1 MDDVLISDQLARIAV
16 TLSNTEKVLH
26 QLASDTE
33 ELETRIVRIEQQIE
47 VSSHAMKNFWER
59 DVVNMMTEMRS
70 INDKL
75 QQQLTSQVQSK
86 SEVDLVKQRVDLV
99 CKVYDEKISKLEK
112 IADQGQMALWKLM
125 GAGAGSGAVIA
136 GLIEVISNI
145 VK

>member
-1 MDDVLISDQLARIAV
+1 MDEIEISEQLARIAT
-16 TLSNTEKVLH
+16 TLTNTENVVN
-26 QLASDTE
+26 QLARDTE

-75 QQQLTSQVQSK
+75 QQQLTTQVQNK
-86 SEVDLVKQRVDLV
+86 SEVELIKQRVDLV
-99 CKVYDEKISKLEK
+99 CKVYDEKLTKLEK
-112 IADQGQMALWKLM
+112 VTESSQLALWKM
-125 GAGAGSGAVIA
+125 IGAGAGSGAVIT
-136 GLIEVISNI
+136 GLIEVISNL

>member
-1 MDDVLISDQLARIAV
+1 
-16 TLSNTEKVLH
+16 
-26 QLASDTE
+26 
-33 ELETRIVRIEQQIE
+33 
-47 VSSHAMKNFWER
+47 
-59 DVVNMMTEMRS
+59 MTEMRS

-112 IADQGQMALWKLM
+112 IAEQGQMALWKLI

>member
-1 MDDVLISDQLARIAV
+1 MDTVEISDQLARIAV
-16 TLSNTEKVLH
+16 TLGNTEKVVN
-26 QLASDTE
+26 QLARDTE

-75 QQQLTSQVQSK
+75 QQQLTSQVQNK

-112 IADQGQMALWKLM
+112 IAEQSQLALWKLI
-125 GAGAGSGAVIA
+125 GAGAGSGAVIT
-136 GLIEVISNI
+136 GLIEVISNMM
-145 VK
+145 K

>member
-1 MDDVLISDQLARIAV
+1 MDPVIISDQLARIAF
-16 TLSNTEKVLH
+16 TLGNTEKVLQ

-112 IADQGQMALWKLM
+112 IAEQGQMALWKLL

>member
-1 MDDVLISDQLARIAV
+1 MDPVVISDQLARIAF
-16 TLSNTEKVLH
+16 TLGNTEKVLQ

-86 SEVDLVKQRVDLV
+86 SEVDLIKQRVDLV

-112 IADQGQMALWKLM
+112 IADQGQMALWKLL

>member
-1 MDDVLISDQLARIAV
+1 MDTVEISDQLARIAV
-16 TLSNTEKVLH
+16 TLGNTEKVVN
-26 QLASDTE
+26 QLARDTE

-75 QQQLTSQVQSK
+75 QQQLTSQVQNK

-112 IADQGQMALWKLM
+112 VAEQSQLALWKLI
-125 GAGAGSGAVIA
+125 GAGAGSGAVIT
-136 GLIEVISNI
+136 GLIEIISNMM
-145 VK
+145 K